1 MLINKD
7 YDFKKNHGYFVHFNM
22 LKDTLLKVG
31 KIDTSTIA
39 ADVAQIDKV
48 GITKDNAKISYI
60 NDSGQNETYT
70 VNFFNEYVQDGNDTN
85 RLVSQYFTY
94 NNNSLFQIT
103 LNYENGQT
111 KVINVPDEINKYI
124 KAYFGTHIT
133 LNNNPVNSI
142 AFSDNSFSVNSENES
157 KSFNFNNAKLPQI
170 YSLSIRFTGVI
181 KCIDSEQ
188 RSMQLG
194 LNIEKDCLSINGVST
209 STYSIIDPAFRSPY
223 NGANTVSFDDNI
235 FSNEPFF
242 LNNGFYIFKSTLA
255 LTNSNDEFVLNK
267 NQKYNTFFVL
277 NDSLDVIEPTNDFL
291 QPSASVVFKDE
302 TNNRILSPSKDSEAF
317 INANFNQNDNI
328 LINVGNTNRKISLSL
343 FVTEQGLDNAGIQLI
358 TRIYNADIQL
368 INRTVN

>member
-7 YDFKKNHGYFVHFNM
+7 YDLKKNHGYFVHFNM

-70 VNFFNEYVQDGNDTN
+70 VNFFNEYVQDKNDTN

-94 NNNSLFQIT
+94 KDNSLFQIT

-142 AFSDNSFSVNSENES
+142 AFSNNSFSVNSENES
-157 KSFNFNNAKLPQI
+157 KSYDLDKPNVPKI
-170 YSLSIRFTGVI
+170 YSIRYFFSGILKLNNQVDGNI
-181 KCIDSEQ
+181 FK
-188 RSMQLG
+188 LG
-194 LNIEKDCLSINGVST
+194 LNIQQTNISINQFEQVTTFNNTSHFLEASFNDRKNSIEFNEKIYQVNGTPTNYYSVQIGTIENGRLTLNTKDNENST
-209 STYSIIDPAFRSPY
+209 LYL
-223 NGANTVSFDDNI
+223 
-235 FSNEPFF
+235 SNEQYRGTEP
-242 LNNGFYIFKSTLA
+242 
-255 LTNSNDEFVLNK
+255 
-267 NQKYNTFFVL
+267 
-277 NDSLDVIEPTNDFL
+277 SLRIE
-291 QPSASVVFKDE
+291 FKDE
-302 TNNRILSPSKDSEAF
+302 TNKQDIDITK
-317 INANFNQNDNI
+317 
-328 LINVGNTNRKISLSL
+328 
-343 FVTEQGLDNAGIQLI
+343 EQGLDLLDNTMFQYNTSYHLLNISNT
-358 TRIYNADIQL
+358 TRFIEVGFRIEKPSMDSAYIFLDVKFSQPIYPSAAI
-368 INRTVN
+368 